1 MPANLTP
8 EEETRLEDFLSPSR
22 IAVVA
27 TVGKTGMPQ
36 LTPNWYRYSN
46 GRLTISTTKE
56 RIKYRNLSRDSRM
69 AVCVYSDTL
78 AHEYVTIRGRVEI
91 SDDESIWPET
101 RAIVER
107 YTTPDR
113 VEARMRNLRTQNRVI
128 LTLQPDRVLFRSA

>member
-1 MPANLTP
+1 MPANLTQD
-8 EEETRLEDFLSPSR
+8 EETRLEEFLAPAR

-36 LTPNWYRYSN
+36 LTPNWYRYSG

-56 RIKYRNLSRDSRM
+56 RVKYRNLSSDDRM

-78 AHEYVTIRGRVEI
+78 AEEYVTLRGRVEI
-91 SDDESIWPET
+91 SDDDSIWPET

-107 YTTPDR
+107 YATPDK
-113 VEARMRNLRTQNRVI
+113 VEARVRLLRSQNRVI
-128 LTLQPDRVLFRSA
+128 VTLDPDRVLFMT